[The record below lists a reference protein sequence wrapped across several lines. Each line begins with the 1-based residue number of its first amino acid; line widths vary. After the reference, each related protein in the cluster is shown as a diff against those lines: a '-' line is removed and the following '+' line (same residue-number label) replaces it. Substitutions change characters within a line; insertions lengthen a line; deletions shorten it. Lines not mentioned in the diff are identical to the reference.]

1 MVSESGPLPVVWCL
15 RDNQLVP
22 HQVSA
27 VRLHGAVTGAH
38 LAAVTDFLRLVATRR
53 LVLPDPPPTSAQPHD
68 TTSDDVES
76 VDPDTNTSTRKLSQQ
91 LEVPCVFLNE
101 NLNKDKFP
109 ETVESP
115 TETEPQTKCDIRVR
129 KMSTFAL
136 SPPRLSVDSM
146 CSDSTYANIEHI
158 QKTLV
163 EEGAESVRSE
173 DNSSVAQSD
182 LVRNCRRPYMP
193 RKKQSV
199 SSIGSCDFDDPEN
212 DVIFKS
218 KPKSSQWVSLD
229 RIEYNPKYVNTDRD
243 KTDFVSKWITDH
255 RHLEEDALPELR
267 RKSLPLKSNE
277 KIIQT
282 EVSRRHSDGLS
293 CCKEDPATDIP
304 ITFRSKWHDIV
315 KKHLLALKSA
325 DKRIKKQRRVWSRRL
340 SGTSITSLASSEP
353 SNGTSSDTYVKLTTL
368 P

>member
-1 MVSESGPLPVVWCL
+1 MVSETTGQLPVVWCL

-53 LVLPDPPPTSAQPHD
+53 LVLPETLDQPSSDSA
-68 TTSDDVES
+68 SDAGLDSTPEG
-76 VDPDTNTSTRKLSQQ
+76 DQATRKLSQQ
-91 LEVPCVFLNE
+91 LEVPCVFLNDLKNE
-101 NLNKDKFP
+101 QTDE
-109 ETVESP
+109 ETKS
-115 TETEPQTKCDIRVR
+115 KCDIRVR

-136 SPPRLSVDSM
+136 SPPRLNLDADSI
-146 CSDSTYANIEHI
+146 YANIEPA
-158 QKTLV
+158 QKTLF
-163 EEGAESVRSE
+163 ECAE
-173 DNSSVAQSD
+173 DNVSVTQSD
-182 LVRNCRRPYMP
+182 LARNCRTHRPYMP

-229 RIEYNPKYVNTDRD
+229 RIEYNPKYVNTDRAGSDD
-243 KTDFVSKWITDH
+243 KIDFVSKWITDH
-255 RHLEEDALPELR
+255 GRREEDTVPELR

-277 KIIQT
+277 KMVLQ
-282 EVSRRHSDGLS
+282 EASRRHSDSLT
-293 CCKEDPATDIP
+293 CCKEDSLGEDIP
-304 ITFRSKWHDIV
+304 PTLRSKWHDLV
-315 KKHLLALKSA
+315 KKHLLALKST
-325 DKRIKKQRRVWSRRL
+325 DKRIKKQRSAWSKATRRL
-340 SGTSITSLASSEP
+340 SGTSIVSTTSSEP
-353 SNGTSSDTYVKLTTL
+353 STGTFSDTYVKLASL